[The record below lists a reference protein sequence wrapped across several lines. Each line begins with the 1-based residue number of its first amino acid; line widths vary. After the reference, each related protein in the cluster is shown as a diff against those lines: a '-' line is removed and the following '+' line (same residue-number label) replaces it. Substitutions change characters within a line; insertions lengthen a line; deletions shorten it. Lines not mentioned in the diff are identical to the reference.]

1 MRICDRCRA
10 MLAMSLA
17 ALSDLD
23 AESELESKIR
33 DDAIDLDCET
43 LYDLLA
49 HCSIRLNVVGW
60 LVFALDSNH

>member
-1 MRICDRCRA
+1 MCDRCRA

-23 AESELESKIR
+23 AKSGLEVTIK
-33 DDAIDLDCET
+33 DDAIDLDYET

-49 HCSIRLNVVGW
+49 HRSIRLNVVGW
-60 LVFALDSNH
+60 LIFALDSNN

>member
-1 MRICDRCRA
+1 MCDRCRA

-23 AESELESKIR
+23 AASGLEIKIK
-33 DDAIDLDCET
+33 DDAVDLDYEM

-49 HCSIRLNVVGW
+49 HRSIRLNVVGW
-60 LVFALDSNH
+60 LVFALDSNN